1 MKKITVDLGERSYPI
16 LIGDSLLDDANVFGE
31 HIPGLQVLIVT
42 NETIA
47 PLYLDT
53 VTRSLGDR
61 EVVVHVLPDGES
73 FKTLETASGIFDT
86 LLDVPCDRGVTIVAL
101 GGGVVGDMAGF
112 AAGCYQRGVTYVQIP
127 TTLLSQVD
135 SSVGGKTAVN
145 HPAGKNMIGVFHQP
159 ASVIT
164 DVGTLKTLPA
174 REFAAGMAEV
184 IKYGA
189 INDPEFFQWL
199 EDEAS
204 AIDNRD
210 PAALVHI
217 IEQSCRNKAD
227 VVSRDEREQNVRA
240 ILNFGHTFG
249 HAIENAVGYGEWLHG
264 EAVGCGMV
272 MAASMSA
279 RLGWISDTDSARVQA
294 LVQRFGLPVV
304 PPASMAS
311 EDFMRLMARD
321 KKVARGAI
329 RLVLLREFGLA
340 ELVSDYDVDALAETL
355 AQFTASA

>member
-1 MKKITVDLGERSYPI
+1 MNKITVDLGERSYPI
-16 LIGDSLLDDANVFGE
+16 LIGENLLDDANVFGE
-31 HIPGLQVLIVT
+31 YVPGLQVLIVT

-47 PLYLDT
+47 PLYLDA
-53 VTRSLGDR
+53 VTASLGDR
-61 EVVVHVLPDGES
+61 EVVVHILPDGES

-86 LLDVPCDRGVTIVAL
+86 LLEVPCDRSVTIVAL

-112 AAGCYQRGVTYVQIP
+112 AAACYQRGVTYVQIP

-145 HPAGKNMIGVFHQP
+145 HPAGKNMIGAFHQP
-159 ASVIT
+159 ACVIT
-164 DVGTLKTLPA
+164 DVASLATLPK

-189 INDPEFFQWL
+189 INDPEFFDWL
-199 EDEAS
+199 EKEAS
-204 AIDNRD
+204 AIEQRD
-210 PAALVHI
+210 PQALVHV

-227 VVSRDEREQNVRA
+227 VVSRDEREENVRA

-249 HAIENAVGYGEWLHG
+249 HAIENAVGYGDWLHG

-279 RLGWISDTDSARVQA
+279 QLGWISDEESTRVANLVAR
-294 LVQRFGLPVV
+294 FDLPVS
-304 PPASMAS
+304 PPSSMAS
-311 EDFMRLMARD
+311 EDFIRLMGRD
-321 KKVARGAI
+321 KKVSRGTI
-329 RLVLLREFGLA
+329 RLVLLKAFGRA
-340 ELVSDYDVDALAETL
+340 ELVDDYSPDVLAATL
-355 AQFTASA
+355 AKFSG